1 MLRYYSV
8 KIITLKSLPGSSITV
23 STDIMKS
30 PGLKPGG
37 NLSLQAG
44 NKTVR
49 VRMLGTHGTAAGTS
63 VFLSE
68 KVRDSLLLPTP
79 LILNLISGDNSDIW
93 RLGPVIGIFAN
104 RTENSGRPFGEQ
116 TGFFRKL
123 NSVGK
128 NLNSLCFAFGP
139 DDIDW
144 ESKVIRGTIPPLP
157 DTDQGWQTVTLPFPD
172 AVYDRGLFPKGEK
185 RRAASE
191 SRKILRNY
199 PGIKFFNPA
208 FFGKWKTHKLL
219 SKHEVLQE
227 HLPETMLLRSGTE
240 IFELLERHGTVYI
253 KPSGGSSGRGIIR
266 ITANSGGYVVSLR
279 ISRQVK
285 SINFS
290 DRVKLRDFILNVVGQ
305 TRYIVQQGLNLVTLH
320 SSPLDIRVLMQK
332 NLHGVWHRTGM
343 AARVAGKGNYI
354 SNIHAGGRAAKISSI
369 LPLIFSDL
377 DKVQNIQNDI
387 SRLSSLIAAWVS
399 SEGNPLFGEI
409 AVDLGIDTTGKIWI
423 IELNAIPGRTVFRRI
438 GAMKIAAHALSRPME
453 YACFLSGFAPQ
464 LNK

>member
-1 MLRYYSV
+1 MLRYSSV
-8 KIITLKSLPGSSITV
+8 KIVTVKSLPGSCITV

-30 PGLKPGG
+30 ARLEPGKNLILQVG
-37 NLSLQAG
+37 NR
-44 NKTVR
+44 TVSI
-49 VRMLGTHGTAAGTS
+49 VILGCHGTAAGTS

-68 KVRDSLLLPTP
+68 RVRNSLLLPTP
-79 LILNLISGDNSDIW
+79 LILNMIPGDNSDVL

-104 RTENSGRPFGEQ
+104 RTETSARPFGEQ

-123 NSVGK
+123 NLAAK
-128 NLNSLCFAFGP
+128 NLNSLCFTFCP
-139 DDIDW
+139 SDIDW
-144 ESKVIRGTIPPLP
+144 ENRVIRGAIPPLP
-157 DTDQGWQTVTLPFPD
+157 DSDQVWQTQILPFPD
-172 AVYDRGLFPKGEK
+172 AVYDRGLFPRGEK
-185 RRAASE
+185 RRAASD

-199 PGIKFFNPA
+199 PGLKFFNPA

-219 SKHEVLQE
+219 SKHEILLD
-227 HLPETMLLRSGTE
+227 HLPETMLFRSGRE
-240 IFELLERHGTVYI
+240 VFDLLERHGTVYL

-266 ITANSGGYVVSLR
+266 ITANDDRYNVNFR
-279 ISRQVK
+279 IAGQVK
-285 SINFS
+285 SVKFS
-290 DRVKLRDFILNVVGQ
+290 DLVQLKNYILNIVGE

-320 SSPLDIRVLMQK
+320 GSPLDIRVLMQK

-377 DKVQNIQNDI
+377 DKAQRIQNDI
-387 SRLSSLIAAWVS
+387 SRLSSLIAAWVT

-409 AVDLGIDTTGKIWI
+409 AVDLGVDDTGKVWI

-438 GAMKIAAHALSRPME
+438 GAMKIASHAISRPME
-453 YACFLSGFAPQ
+453 YAYYLAGFAPQ